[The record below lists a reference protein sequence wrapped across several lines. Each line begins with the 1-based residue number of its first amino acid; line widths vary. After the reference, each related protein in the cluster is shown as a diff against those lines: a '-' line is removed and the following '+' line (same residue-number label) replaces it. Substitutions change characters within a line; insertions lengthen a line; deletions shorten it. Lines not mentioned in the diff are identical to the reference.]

1 MRYKNIK
8 QHRLKG
14 YDYSSNEYYYV
25 TICTKN
31 NFFGEVV
38 DGKMKLSGI
47 GEVARDFWLKTPDC
61 FNNVI
66 LDEWIFMPNHIHGI
80 IVIQNFMNKRDD
92 NNKGGNDSNKGMNAP
107 WRVPTGLQP
116 LNKNSLSSIINHY
129 KGNVKRWCNKNGYE
143 YFSWQSRFYD
153 HIIRNEKS
161 LFNIREYIIN
171 NPLNWDIDNVND
183 SVHRVDTRHGAFP
196 LFPQDI

>member
-1 MRYKNIK
+1 MRYKNKK
-8 QHRLKG
+8 QHRLKE
-14 YDYSSNEYYYV
+14 YDYSSNGYYYV

-31 NFFGEVV
+31 KNNFNGEVV

-47 GEVARDFWLKTPDC
+47 GIIVRDYWLKIPDC
-61 FNNVI
+61 YNNVI
-66 LDEWIFMPNHIHGI
+66 LDEWIIMPNHIHGI
-80 IVIQNFMNKRDD
+80 IAIQDIVNGRDYS
-92 NNKGGNDSNKGMNAP
+92 NMGGNAP

-116 LNKNSLSSIINHY
+116 LCINSLSSIINHY

-153 HIIRNEKS
+153 HVIRNEKS

-171 NPLNWDIDNVND
+171 NPLNWDIDNEND
-183 SVHRVDTRHGAFP
+183 SVNSVGTRCGAFP
-196 LFPQDI
+196 PFQQDI